1 MKVVVY
7 NIAYGTGC
15 PKGEARRLITG
26 HHYLAAPERPL
37 RKIGTFLQGEKP
49 DITGLLEADL
59 GSPRTRGC
67 NQAAILAD
75 MTGMTPV
82 YFRKYAPDSKLL
94 SLPYW
99 RSQGNAVLVPD
110 AEPDAAAGF
119 MPHGMK
125 KLVLSVRTCGV
136 RFCLVHLALTYP
148 VRRAQIA
155 WLTEMLEKVSE
166 PVILAGD
173 FNTFRGDGE
182 LAELCRR
189 RGLVSAN
196 TDGHG
201 TYPAWN
207 PVKVL
212 DHILYSPELELVD
225 FQVPHLP
232 FSDHLPIVA
241 DFRISCGTLP
251 ARGNEK
257 NF

>member
-37 RKIGTFLQGEKP
+37 RKIGTFLRGEKP
-49 DITGLLEADL
+49 DIAGLLEADL
-59 GSPRTRGC
+59 GSPRTHGC
-67 NQAAILAD
+67 NQAEVLAE
-75 MTGMTPV
+75 MTGLTPV

-99 RSQGNAVLVPD
+99 RSQGNAVLVQD

-119 MPHGMK
+119 LPRGMK
-125 KLVLSVRTCGV
+125 KLVLSVRTCGI
-136 RFCLVHLALTYP
+136 RFFLVHLALTYP
-148 VRRAQIA
+148 TRQAQIA
-155 WLTEMLEKVSE
+155 WLTEMLKQVRE

-173 FNTFRGDGE
+173 FNTFRGEVE

-189 RGLVSAN
+189 CGLTSAN
-196 TDGHG
+196 KESHG
-201 TYPAWN
+201 TYPAWK

-212 DHILYSPELELVD
+212 DHILYSKELELVD

-232 FSDHLPIVA
+232 FSDHLPAVA
-241 DFRISCGTLP
+241 EFNI
-251 ARGNEK
+251 
-257 NF
+257 